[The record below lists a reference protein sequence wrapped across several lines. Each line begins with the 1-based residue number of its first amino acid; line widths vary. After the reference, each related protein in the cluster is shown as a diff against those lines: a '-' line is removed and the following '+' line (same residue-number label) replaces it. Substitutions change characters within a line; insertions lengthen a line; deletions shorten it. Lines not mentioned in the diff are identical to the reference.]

1 MENLGRDE
9 ITEKRQNR
17 DLPFNNLFLNMGLVE
32 GGNKFWM
39 YLFGFSLTIMAYLVI
54 GGLMIMPL
62 LSRALEMGV
71 TQTELMANQYIIFD
85 PVRLNLDN
93 NIILVIQFGLFV
105 AAFIGLYIAVRFI
118 HHKRFITLVTAFEKF
133 RFKLFFFSFALWSV
147 ILLCTT
153 VVSYLTNSED
163 MILQFN
169 LKRFL
174 LLLLICLVF
183 LPIQTLT
190 EEIFFRGYLLQGL
203 AQVFK
208 NGIIPMILTSL
219 FFGLAHLSNPEVE
232 AFGSSLMFVYY
243 VVFALFLSSITLLSE
258 GLELAY
264 GIHLANN
271 LLSALLVT
279 SQNSVLKTDAVFF
292 VNQENA
298 LAELI
303 LAFCSLLVVFFVF
316 GIKYRWKNFSLLIK

>member
-1 MENLGRDE
+1 MENLGQEE
-9 ITEKRQNR
+9 ITEKPQNQS
-17 DLPFNNLFLNMGLVE
+17 LPFNNLFLNIGVVE

-39 YLFGFSLTIMAYLVI
+39 YLFGISLTVMAYLVI
-54 GGLMIMPL
+54 GGLMVMPL

-71 TQTELMANQYIIFD
+71 TQSELVANQYIVFD
-85 PVRLNLDN
+85 PVRLNIDK
-93 NIILVIQFGLFV
+93 NIILIIQFGLFV
-105 AAFIGLYIAVRFI
+105 AAFIGLYMAIRFI
-118 HHKRFITLVTAFEKF
+118 HHKRFITLITAFEKF
-133 RFKLFFFSFALWSV
+133 RFKPFFFAFSLWSV
-147 ILLCTT
+147 ILLIAT
-153 VVSYLTNSED
+153 VVSYFTNSED
-163 MILQFN
+163 MVLQFD

-174 LLLLICLVF
+174 MLFLICIVF

-190 EEIFFRGYLLQGL
+190 EEVFFRGYMMQGL
-203 AQVFK
+203 SQVFK
-208 NGIIPMILTSL
+208 NGLFPMIITSL
-219 FFGLAHLSNPEVE
+219 FFGIAHLSNPEAD

-292 VNQENA
+292 VKSENA
-298 LAELI
+298 SAELV
-303 LAFCSLLVVFFVF
+303 LAFCSLIAVFVVFWF
-316 GIKYRWKNFSLLIK
+316 KYRWKNFSLLIK